1 MQVKFPKDALALSDL
16 KTNPEKVIGRM
27 QDTHNPIVLTCRGR
41 GVAVLQ
47 GIEGYEKAAEELR
60 FAKSVVKGLVDVCE
74 GNIVSLESA
83 RKRLGIK

>member
-1 MQVKFPKDALALSDL
+1 MQVKFSKDAVPLSDL

-27 QDTHNPIVLTCRGR
+27 QDIHRPVILTSLGR

-47 GIEGYEKAAEELR
+47 GIDGYEKTREELR
-60 FAKSVVKGLVDVCE
+60 FAKSVVKGLVDVSE

-83 RKRLGIK
+83 KKMLGIK